1 VYCRNEVFD
10 VHIMGGVNSL
20 TPSAQQ
26 IVQSGAKLT
35 DFGGMSVPDFLNG
48 LDFWSY
54 YHSDDLRESFGMAIV
69 EAMSAGVVVILPHY
83 MEPNF
88 GDGAIYAQPDEVQGI
103 VSRLWSDPK
112 AYSEQSERG
121 IRTVKEKYTKNALL
135 ERLGVLED
143 ARTGVL
149 NP

>member
-1 VYCRNEVFD
+1 
-10 VHIMGGVNSL
+10 M
-20 TPSAQQ
+20 
-26 IVQSGAKLT
+26 
-35 DFGGMSVPDFLNG
+35 PDFLNG